1 YSYEIETKLSENIEN
16 SNDFDI
22 RLSGKAGQLFNSVA
36 GWSNVSASVV
46 DGSNNQVAQLNGTY
60 WATNDER
67 VLEFS
72 TTSDLLSQHEYF
84 IKISFSANDI
94 SPLPVTQ

>member
-1 YSYEIETKLSENIEN
+1 
-16 SNDFDI
+16 
-22 RLSGKAGQLFNSVA
+22 
-36 GWSNVSASVV
+36 
-46 DGSNNQVAQLNGTY
+46 
-60 WATNDER
+60 
-67 VLEFS
+67 LEFS